1 MYDLTKHEEL
11 ILLSICRLKDNAY
24 GVTIRDD
31 LKRVTGKSFNYGS
44 MCNTLYVL
52 LRKGLI
58 NSRESEPKPEQGGRR
73 KVLYSLSKQGKKALE
88 HAFNVH
94 KQSWKDIEDIILDNE

>member
-1 MYDLTKHEEL
+1 MHDLTKHEEL

-31 LKRVTGKSFNYGS
+31 LKRITGKALNYGS

-52 LRKGLI
+52 LRKGML
-58 NSRESEPKPEQGGRR
+58 NSTESAPKSEQGGRR
-73 KVLYSLSKQGKKALE
+73 KVLYSLTKQGKKALGY
-88 HAFNVH
+88 AYNVH
-94 KQSWKDIEDIILDNE
+94 EQSWNGIKDIILDNE